1 MKTLIT
7 LALILS
13 GLTTWTQDITL
24 SLVDEDDYP
33 VHFLLVK
40 YVSEGDTS
48 TTKTNFE
55 GECYFYKKK
64 EVTVF
69 INSRY
74 FEDTTFTITQNTK
87 VKLKS
92 SGIEMSEVV
101 ITASYDPEPIDSS
114 TYSIKVISSEDIQNI
129 GAVNLTDVL
138 ENQTNI
144 RISQDNVLGTQIRMQ
159 GMDGEN
165 VKILVDGVPIIGRL
179 DGNIDLSQINMD
191 NVERIEIIDGPLS
204 VEYGTN
210 ALAGTINIITKK
222 NKRTTTARL
231 KTYYE
236 SVGQYNISTT
246 VGKNFKH
253 FGASLN
259 FGRNEFSGFSEPT
272 DSIFLD
278 GTSKPRNLTWKP
290 KEQYFGTLS
299 FNKNIKDSI
308 QLRLSNEFM
317 HEKITNLGSM
327 RATTP
332 TSDVTAFDDYYYTVR
347 NTTTLNLDFKLKKNW
362 AFKSVNSYNFYER
375 KVEKYFKNLTTQ
387 EEINRGMDS
396 KSTFDLVMFR
406 GTFTKKKD
414 SSKLN
419 YQLGYDVNLESTR
432 GDRIEGQFKNIHDYA
447 AFASLQYYLNGLVI
461 RPGIRASYN
470 SAYSSSITPSLNIKK
485 RIWKTLTA
493 RASYARGFRSPSLKE
508 LYMDFVDIN
517 HDVHGN
523 PNLRPETLDAFTLGL
538 KYKTHYNKLHVNTEL
553 KGFYNYVDDKISL
566 IQVENSTHYE
576 YSNIDKYQTLGGQ
589 INVATTLKQW
599 KLNIGSTYTGIYNE
613 IEGYAESARFYYSPD
628 LQVNITR
635 KIKKMDA
642 SVSLFFK
649 YNGKASQYFINEN
662 DELELGFINPYELF
676 DLTIS
681 KKIFKKKLTLNT
693 GVKNIF
699 DVTNIASSLQLA
711 AHNSGSGSTSI
722 SWGRTFFLS
731 LDYNFVKK

>member
-1 MKTLIT
+1 MKNIIT
-7 LALILS
+7 LTLLLLS
-13 GLTTWTQDITL
+13 LTSWTQDITL

-33 VHFLLVK
+33 VHFLVLK
-40 YVSEGDTS
+40 YVTGSDTS

-55 GECYFYKKK
+55 GECYFYNKKK
-64 EVTVF
+64 VSVI

-74 FEDTTFTITQNTK
+74 FQDTTFTITKDTK
-87 VKLKS
+87 VKLQS

-101 ITASYDPEPIDSS
+101 ITASYDPEPVDSS
-114 TYSIKVISSEDIQNI
+114 TYSVKVISSEDIQNI

-191 NVERIEIIDGPLS
+191 NVERIEIIEGPLS

-222 NKRTTTARL
+222 NKKKTTARL

-246 VGKNFKH
+246 IGKTFKNF
-253 FGASLN
+253 GVSLN
-259 FGRNEFSGFSEPT
+259 FGRNEFNGFSEPT
-272 DSIFLD
+272 DSIFPD
-278 GTSKPRNLTWKP
+278 GTSQPRNLTWKP

-299 FNKNIKDSI
+299 LNQKINDSI
-308 QLRLSNEFM
+308 NLRLSNELM

-332 TSDVTAFDDYYYTVR
+332 TSDITAFDDYYYTLR
-347 NTTTLNLDFKLKKNW
+347 NTTTLNLNFKLKKNW
-362 AFKSVNSYNFYER
+362 SFKSINSYNFYER
-375 KVEKYFKNLTTQ
+375 KVEKYFKNLTTLD
-387 EEINRGMDS
+387 EINRGMDS
-396 KSTFDLVMFR
+396 RSTFDLFMFR

-414 SSKLN
+414 STKLN

-432 GDRIEGQFKNIHDYA
+432 GDRIEGQFKKIHDYA
-447 AFASLQYYLNGLVI
+447 VFASLQYYLKGLVI
-461 RPGIRASYN
+461 RPGVRASYN
-470 SAYSSSITPSLNIKK
+470 SAYSGAVTPSLNIKK
-485 RIWKTLTA
+485 RIWKKLTA

-508 LYMDFVDIN
+508 LYMNFVDLN

-523 PNLRPETLDAFTLGL
+523 PNLRPETLDAFTVGL
-538 KYKTHYNKLHVNTEL
+538 KHKTHYNKLHVNTEL

-566 IQVENSTHYE
+566 IQVENSTRYE
-576 YSNIDKYQTLGGQ
+576 YSNIDKYQTMGGQ
-589 INVATTLKQW
+589 ISLVTTLKQW
-599 KLNIGSTYTGIYNE
+599 KLNVASTYTGIYNE
-613 IEGYAESARFYYSPD
+613 IEGYSESAKFYYSPD
-628 LQVNITR
+628 LQANITR
-635 KIKKMDA
+635 KIKNLDA

-662 DELELGFINPYELF
+662 DELELGFINPYQLCDF
-676 DLTIS
+676 TVTKNL
-681 KKIFKKKLTLNT
+681 FKKKLTINT

-699 DVTNIASSLQLA
+699 DVTNISSSLQLA
-711 AHNSGSGSTSI
+711 VHNSGSGSTSI
-722 SWGRTFFLS
+722 SWGRTFFIS
-731 LDYNFVKK
+731 LDYNFTKK